1 MAKKAKD
8 TKSLLKWKKKK
19 WYKIMAPKSFREVV
33 LGESLVIDPTV
44 LVGRTISANLMNITG
59 NVRKQ
64 NINVK
69 FEIASIEND
78 KAITTPLSYDTVSS
92 SIKRLVR
99 RKRDKIDMSPV
110 FKSSDD
116 IKFRIKPFIITRSNC
131 ANSIHTQ
138 MRKLVLLELHNYAE
152 KNTFEQIMLDTLSGK
167 VQNELKNKI
176 KKIYPIRNFEIRA
189 MTVEKSI
196 KAKLTKVDTKFRL
209 VTKRQK
215 IEEEKADETE
225 EDPVRKIEKRAK
237 KAAEKKEAEDA
248 LEESPAEESEDEPH
262 EGDSVNEE

>member
-1 MAKKAKD
+1 MVKKAKD

-19 WYKIMAPKSFREVV
+19 WYKIIAPKSFREVV

-69 FEIASIEND
+69 FEIASIETD
-78 KAITTPLSYDTVSS
+78 KAITVPLSYDTVSS

-99 RKRDKIDMSPV
+99 RKRDKIDLSPV
-110 FKSSDD
+110 YKSSDD
-116 IKFRIKPFIITRSNC
+116 VKFRIKPFIITRSNC

-138 MRKLVLLELHNYAE
+138 MRKLVLLEMYNYAI
-152 KNTFEQIMLDTLSGK
+152 KTPFEQIMLDTLAGK

-176 KKIYPIRNFEIRA
+176 KKIYPIRNFDIRA
-189 MTVEKSI
+189 MTVEKSA
-196 KAKLTKVDTKFRL
+196 KVKLTKIDTSFRL
-209 VTKRQK
+209 VTQRQK
-215 IEEEKADETE
+215 IEEERAEDSE
-225 EDPVRKIEKRAK
+225 EDPVRNIEKKAK
-237 KAAEKKEAEDA
+237 KAAEKKAAEDLTEEGVA
-248 LEESPAEESEDEPH
+248 DTIEEEEESKSEE
-262 EGDSVNEE
+262 

>member
-1 MAKKAKD
+1 MVKKAKD

-19 WYKIMAPKSFREVV
+19 WYKIIAPKSFREVV
-33 LGESLVIDPTV
+33 LGESLVIDPTA

-69 FEIASIEND
+69 FEIASIETD
-78 KAITTPLSYDTVSS
+78 KAVTVPLSYDTVSS

-110 FKSSDD
+110 YKSSDD

-138 MRKLVLLELHNYAE
+138 MRKLVLLELFNYAS
-152 KNTFEQIMLDTLSGK
+152 KTTFEQIMLDTLAGK

-196 KAKLTKVDTKFRL
+196 KVKLTKVDTKFRL

-215 IEEEKADETE
+215 IEEEKAEDSE

-237 KAAEKKEAEDA
+237 KAAEKKAAED
-248 LEESPAEESEDEPH
+248 LTEEGVADTIAEEEAAEDEK
-262 EGDSVNEE
+262 SEE